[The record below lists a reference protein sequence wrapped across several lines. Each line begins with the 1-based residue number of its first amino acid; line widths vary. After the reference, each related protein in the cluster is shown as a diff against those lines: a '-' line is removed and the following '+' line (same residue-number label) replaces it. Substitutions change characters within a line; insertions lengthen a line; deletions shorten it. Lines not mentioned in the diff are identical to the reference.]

1 MHSNMFLASVLV
13 LASTLPAQDPNQAGG
28 FQSASAGIEQRLA
41 ASIEELARLR
51 EAIAAEKVPLNRDL
65 RDAEAELSKARSDY
79 QQTTRLLDGRTL
91 DLSNLRTEIKAR
103 SDESS
108 YLDNLLNEY
117 ARNFEAR
124 MHISELQ
131 RNEKVLERAKLA
143 AENTQL
149 AEAEVF
155 AAKTDLLLAS
165 LERLEDALGGSRFE
179 GTAVDPNGIVQKG
192 TYLMVGP
199 ATLFRSADGTVIGP
213 TEQRL
218 GSLEPAVVPLR
229 DPKNVEQAALSVLG
243 IGGSFVFD
251 PTQGNAQKIDDTQE
265 TLVEHILKGGA
276 VMWPILAMA
285 AAALLVALGKW
296 LGLAMTPRVVQRQLD
311 ALLKAVASGDRAAA
325 TARAGDMRGPVGR
338 MLTAGV
344 EHMGEPA
351 ELVEEVMYEH
361 GMAARLKL
369 QRFLPFIAI
378 CASSAPLL
386 GLLGTVTGIMNTF
399 KLITVFGTGDVKTL
413 SSGISEALITTEY
426 GLIVA
431 IPSLLLHAFL
441 ARKAKGIGDD
451 MDKAAIAFLNEL
463 KRSAALRAD
472 RVVQSA

>member
-1 MHSNMFLASVLV
+1 MRSHSILSFLLASF
-13 LASTLPAQDPNQAGG
+13 ATLLAQDPTQPAP
-28 FQSASAGIEQRLA
+28 FQSAAEGIGQRLA
-41 ASIEELARLR
+41 ASLEELAKLR
-51 EAIAAEKVPLNRDL
+51 ESIGNEKVPLNRDL
-65 RDAEAELSKARSDY
+65 RDAEAELSKARADF

-91 DLSNLRTEIKAR
+91 DLSNLRAEIKAR
-103 SDESS
+103 SDEAS

-117 ARNFEAR
+117 IRNFEAR
-124 MHISELQ
+124 LHISELQ
-131 RNEKVLERAKLA
+131 RHEKALERAKLA

-149 AEAEVF
+149 SEGQVF
-155 AAKTDLLLAS
+155 EAKTDLLAES
-165 LERLEDALGGSRFE
+165 ISRLEDVLGGTRFE
-179 GTAVDPNGIVQKG
+179 GTAVDTNGIVQRG

-199 ATLFRSADGTVIGP
+199 ATLFRSADGKVIGP

-229 DPKNVEQAALSVLG
+229 APENLEQAALAVLG

-251 PTQGNAQKIDDTQE
+251 PTQGNAQKIDETEE
-265 TLVEHILKGGA
+265 TLVEHILAGGA
-276 VMWPILAMA
+276 VMWPILGMA
-285 AAALLVALGKW
+285 AAALLVALCKW
-296 LGLAMTPRVVQRQLD
+296 IGLSLTPRVQQRQLD
-311 ALLKAVASGDRAAA
+311 ALVKAVGSQDREAA
-325 TARAGDMRGPVGR
+325 TARAADMRGPAGR
-338 MLTAGV
+338 MLAAGV

-361 GMAARLKL
+361 GMSARLKL
-369 QRFLPFIAI
+369 QRFLPFVAI

>member
-1 MHSNMFLASVLV
+1 MRSHSILSFLFLASAAVL
-13 LASTLPAQDPNQAGG
+13 AQDPAQSAP
-28 FQSASAGIEQRLA
+28 FQSASAGVEQRLA
-41 ASIEELARLR
+41 ASLEELARLR
-51 EAIAAEKVPLNRDL
+51 EAIGNEKVPLNREL
-65 RDAEAELSKARSDY
+65 RDAEAELSKARSDF

-91 DLSNLRTEIKAR
+91 DLSNLRAEIKAR
-103 SDESS
+103 SDESA

-117 ARNFEAR
+117 IRNFEAR
-124 MHISELQ
+124 LHISELQ
-131 RNEKVLERAKLA
+131 RHETALERAKLA

-149 AEAEVF
+149 SEGQVF
-155 AAKTDLLLAS
+155 EAKTDLLMES
-165 LERLEDALGGSRFE
+165 ISRLEDVLGGTRFE
-179 GTAVDPNGIVQKG
+179 GTAVDPNGIVQRG

-199 ATLFRSADGTVIGP
+199 STLFRSEDGKVIGP

-229 DPKNVEQAALSVLG
+229 DPKNLELAALAVLG

-251 PTQGNAQKIDDTQE
+251 PTQGNAQKIDETEE
-265 TLVEHILKGGA
+265 TLVEHIIAGGA

-285 AAALLVALGKW
+285 AAALFVALGKW
-296 LGLAMTPRVVQRQLD
+296 IGLSLTPRVQQRQLD
-311 ALLKAVASGDRAAA
+311 ALLKAVGSQDREAAK
-325 TARAGDMRGPVGR
+325 ARAGDVRGPAGR
-338 MLTAGV
+338 MLAAGV

-351 ELVEEVMYEH
+351 ELVEEVMYEA
-361 GMAARLKL
+361 GMSARLKL
-369 QRFLPFIAI
+369 QRFLPFVAI

-441 ARKAKGIGDD
+441 SRKAKAIGDD

-463 KRSAALRAD
+463 KRSDALRTERMA
-472 RVVQSA
+472 QTA

>member
-1 MHSNMFLASVLV
+1 MRSHSFLSILLV
-13 LASTLPAQDPNQAGG
+13 SSAALLAQEPGQPAP
-28 FQSASAGIEQRLA
+28 FQSATAGIEQRLT
-41 ASIEELARLR
+41 ASLEELARLR
-51 EAIAAEKVPLNRDL
+51 EAIGNEKLPLSREL
-65 RDAEAELSKARSDY
+65 RDAEAELAKARSDF

-91 DLSNLRTEIKAR
+91 DLSNLRAEIKAR
-103 SDESS
+103 SDEAS

-117 ARNFEAR
+117 TRNFEAR
-124 MHISELQ
+124 LHISELQ
-131 RNEKVLERAKLA
+131 RHEQALERAKLA
-143 AENTQL
+143 GENTQL
-149 AEAEVF
+149 SEGQVF
-155 AAKTDLLLAS
+155 EAKTELLAES
-165 LERLEDALGGSRFE
+165 ISRLEDVLGGTRFE
-179 GTAVDPNGIVQKG
+179 GTAVDPNGIVQRG

-199 ATLFRSADGTVIGP
+199 ATLFRSADGKVIGP

-229 DPKNVEQAALSVLG
+229 APENLEMAALAVLG

-251 PTQGNAQKIDDTQE
+251 PTQGNAQKIDETEE
-265 TLVEHILKGGA
+265 TLVEHILAGGA

-296 LGLAMTPRVVQRQLD
+296 IGLSLTPRVQQRQLD
-311 ALLKAVASGDRAAA
+311 ALLKAVGSQDRDAAS
-325 TARAGDMRGPVGR
+325 ARAGDIRGPAGR
-338 MLTAGV
+338 MLAAGV

-351 ELVEEVMYEH
+351 ELVEEVMYES
-361 GMAARLKL
+361 GMSARLRL
-369 QRFLPFIAI
+369 QRFLPFVAI

-441 ARKAKGIGDD
+441 SRKAKAIGDD

-463 KRSAALRAD
+463 KRSDVLRTERMA
-472 RVVQSA
+472 QTA